1 MITTQKHLLQ
11 IFQLIALLD
20 NQWRYME
27 ETPFLRFLVQLG
39 AIERTIKRV
48 NSVYNI
54 EYYYR
59 RIPTYYQSPTTMPI
73 QRDLEPVLEC

>member
-1 MITTQKHLLQ
+1 MMTTQKHLLQ

-59 RIPTYYQSPTTMPI
+59 RIPNYQSKMTMPI